1 MPGRIIHEVERFTVP
16 PHESETEPVSVPHV
30 VSLHRWYFPAK
41 TAVEFLAAAVL
52 LVLLTP
58 VILVAALLVKA
69 TSRGPAFYSQTR
81 LGRHGKR
88 FRLYKLRTMVQD
100 AEAATGPVWT
110 AKNDPR
116 ITPFGKWLR
125 DTHIDEFPQ
134 LANVL
139 LGHMSLVGPRPE
151 RPEFV
156 SKLEWTFS
164 NYRDRL
170 AVRPG
175 ITGLAQVRLPPD
187 SDLESVRQKLIHDL
201 YYVRYANPWLDARIM
216 VVTAW
221 QLLAMTVKSCWSRLV
236 LPRRSEIVRHVQELV
251 GEKSDLLPGE

>member
-1 MPGRIIHEVERFTVP
+1 MPGRVIHQAEQFKVSPHDDATEIDDSTHVET
-16 PHESETEPVSVPHV
+16 
-30 VSLHRWYFPAK
+30 LHCWYLPLKA
-41 TAVEFLAAAVL
+41 AVEFLSAVVL

-58 VILVAALLVKA
+58 VILAAAALVKL
-69 TSRGPAFYSQTR
+69 TSNGPAFYSQTR
-81 LGRHGKR
+81 LGKRGKP
-88 FRLYKLRTMVQD
+88 FKLYKLRTMVQN
-100 AEAATGPVWT
+100 AEAGTGPVWT

-134 LANVL
+134 LVNVL
-139 LGHMSLVGPRPE
+139 MGHMGLIGPRPE

-156 SKLEWTFS
+156 SKLEWSFS

-187 SDLESVRQKLIHDL
+187 SDLESVRNKLIHDL
-201 YYVRYANPWLDARIM
+201 YYVRYVNPWLDVRILT
-216 VVTAW
+216 VTGW
-221 QLLAMTVKSCWSRLV
+221 QLLAMTVKSFWDRLL
-236 LPRRSEIVRHVQELV
+236 LPPRGDIIFHVQQIV
-251 GEKSDLLPGE
+251 GDESDLLPGK